1 MNVETP
7 TTSEGF
13 QMAHLGLNP
22 KKVFRNLPVARLY
35 ELALKHEPGT
45 IITSTGALA
54 TVSGAK
60 TGRSPRDKRVV
71 REQGTEKEVWWAAPN
86 SGSPN
91 HEMDERSFLLNRE
104 TALGYLN
111 SLPHVFVFDG
121 FANWSPESRIKVRVI
136 TERAYHALFMSNMLI
151 RPTPAELDDFGEPE
165 FVIYN
170 AGAFP
175 ANRYANYM
183 TSSTSVAISLKHR
196 EMVILGTE
204 YAGEMKKGVFSYMHY
219 LMPKRG
225 ILSLHSG
232 CNVGHDGDV
241 TLFFGLSGTGKTT
254 LSTEPHRPLI
264 GDDEHCWGDGGV
276 FNIEG
281 GCYAKCIGLQ
291 ANSEPEIFKA
301 IRFGAVLENVMVKGP
316 SRQVHY
322 ASSALTENT
331 RASYPITYI
340 DNARIPCVGPHPRNV
355 VLLCCDAFGVL
366 PPVSRLTLEQAM
378 YHFISGYTSKVAG
391 TEMGITEPE
400 ATFSA
405 CYGGAFLMWHPMKYA
420 AMLAERMSKH
430 GTKAWLVNTG
440 WTGGSYGVGRRMS
453 LRKTRAIIDAI
464 HSGELSRVE
473 TAALPLFG
481 LQVPVSCH
489 GVPHEELQPHKAWG
503 NEDAYNSTLT
513 HLARLFVNSFKQY
526 LEDAHEHV
534 GSELAERILT
544 GGPDG
549 AQLEAYEAKHEPLS
563 GSKLGTTGAPKTAAA
578 KAEGPAMA
586 AAAGVLALAQ
596 LVAA

>member
-1 MNVETP
+1 MSNL
-7 TTSEGF
+7 EGGVNMEPF
-13 QMAHLGLNP
+13 QLHHAGLSP
-22 KKVFRNLPVARLY
+22 KAVYRNLPVARLY
-35 ELALKHEPGT
+35 ELALQHEPGT

-60 TGRSPRDKRVV
+60 TGRSPKDKRVV
-71 REQGTEKEVWWAAPN
+71 REPSTDKDVWWAAPN

-91 HEMDERSFLLNRE
+91 YEMDERSFLLNRE
-104 TALGYLN
+104 TAIGYLN
-111 SLPHVFVFDG
+111 SLQHVFVFDG
-121 FANWSPESRIKVRVI
+121 FANWATESRIKVRVI
-136 TERAYHALFMSNMLI
+136 TQRAYHALFMSNMLI

-165 FVIYN
+165 FVIFN

-175 ANRYANYM
+175 ANHYANYM
-183 TSSTSVAISLKHR
+183 TSSTSVGISLKHR

-232 CNVGHDGDV
+232 CNIGVEGDV

-264 GDDEHCWGDGGV
+264 GDDEHCWGDDGV

-281 GCYAKCIGLQ
+281 GCYAKCINLQ
-291 ANSEPEIFKA
+291 ANSEPEIYKA
-301 IRFGAVLENVMVKGP
+301 IRFGAILENVMVKEAT
-316 SRQVHY
+316 RQVHY

-420 AMLAERMSKH
+420 AMLAERMQKH

-453 LRKTRAIIDAI
+453 LRHTRRIIDAI
-464 HSGELSRVE
+464 HSGELSRAD
-473 TAALPLFG
+473 TAVMPLFG
-481 LQVPVSCH
+481 LEVPTSCS
-489 GVPHEELQPHKAWG
+489 GVPSDELQPHLAWG
-503 NEDAYNSTLT
+503 DEDAYGSTLT
-513 HLARLFVNSFKQY
+513 HLARLFVDSFKQY

-534 GSELAERILT
+534 GGELAERILT
-544 GGPDG
+544 GGPD
-549 AQLEAYEAKHEPLS
+549 
-563 GSKLGTTGAPKTAAA
+563 AAA
-578 KAEGPAMA
+578 LEEAEGRHAPLGAARPRGKAACESCAQAHKA
-586 AAAGVLALAQ
+586 AAAAPAEAPAGTA
-596 LVAA
+596 